1 MPFQAGS
8 LPAVAFGPVG
18 NCPFIHGRTP
28 DASLAVS
35 SNRIG
40 FLSRRVSGKITIQPG
55 HPSQRL
61 AVKKGFTVN
70 GDNLLAGKLKKRSV
84 SATGQWAA
92 SEPPGMTPMS
102 EVPRRSLG
110 RTALQVSVLGVGTA
124 PLGDLY
130 VQLDDVTAI
139 ATVERAFELGIN
151 LLDTSPL
158 YGNGLA
164 EHRCGT
170 AIRRVQCQDIVVCTK
185 VGRWMD
191 PFHGR
196 GDGSGFVG
204 GQPHRAVVD
213 YSYDGTMRSVEQSLV
228 RLGTDRLDL
237 LLIHDVDVWTHGIDA
252 IEDRFREAMA
262 GAYVALDRLRGEG
275 VVAGIGIGVNEAEM
289 CVRFAQ
295 AGSFDTMLLAGRY
308 SLLEQ
313 PALVEFLPLA
323 QQQGIGVL
331 LGGVFNS
338 GILATGAVSGAK
350 YNYRDAPPEILAK
363 VERIERVCVAHGIA
377 LPTAALHFALGHPAV
392 ASVVLGGQA
401 PQEVERNVAALS
413 SKVPAALWA
422 DLKAERLLDAEAP
435 VPVSD

>member
-1 MPFQAGS
+1 M
-8 LPAVAFGPVG
+8 
-18 NCPFIHGRTP
+18 
-28 DASLAVS
+28 VS
-35 SNRIG
+35 
-40 FLSRRVSGKITIQPG
+40 Q
-55 HPSQRL
+55 
-61 AVKKGFTVN
+61 
-70 GDNLLAGKLKKRSV
+70 
-84 SATGQWAA
+84 SAL
-92 SEPPGMTPMS
+92 
-102 EVPRRSLG
+102 PRRLLG
-110 RTALQVSVLGVGTA
+110 RTAIQVSALGFGTA

-130 VQLDDVTAI
+130 RKLDDATAV
-139 ATVERAFELGIN
+139 AAVGRAFELGIN

-158 YGNGLA
+158 YGHGLS

-170 AIRRVQCQDIVVCTK
+170 AIRRVPRQDIVVCTK

-213 YSYDGTMRSVEQSLV
+213 YSYDGTMRSVEQSLL

-237 LLIHDVDVWTHGIDA
+237 LLIHDVDVWTHGADA

-313 PALVEFLPLA
+313 PALEHFLPLA
-323 QQQGIGVL
+323 QQQGIGVM

-350 YNYRDAPPEILAK
+350 YNYQDAPPEILAK
-363 VERIERVCVAHGIA
+363 VARIEGVCSAHGVA
-377 LPTAALHFALGHPAV
+377 LSTAALHFALGHPAV
-392 ASVVLGGQA
+392 ASVVLGAQN

-413 SKVPAALWA
+413 SKVPSALWT
-422 DLKAERLLDAEAP
+422 DLKAEHLIDTDAP
-435 VPVSD
+435 VPSSVPG

>member
-1 MPFQAGS
+1 MISAAV
-8 LPAVAFGPVG
+8 LP
-18 NCPFIHGRTP
+18 
-28 DASLAVS
+28 
-35 SNRIG
+35 
-40 FLSRRVSGKITIQPG
+40 RRV
-55 HPSQRL
+55 
-61 AVKKGFTVN
+61 
-70 GDNLLAGKLKKRSV
+70 
-84 SATGQWAA
+84 
-92 SEPPGMTPMS
+92 
-102 EVPRRSLG
+102 LG
-110 RTALQVSVLGVGTA
+110 RTGLQVSVLGFGTA

-130 VQLDDVTAI
+130 ARLDDGTSI

-158 YGNGLA
+158 YGRGLS

-170 AIRRVQCQDIVVCTK
+170 AIRRVPRQDIVLCTK

-191 PFHGR
+191 PFHR
-196 GDGSGFVG
+196 PSDSSGFVG

-213 YSYDGTMRSVEQSLV
+213 YSYDGTMRSVEQSLL

-237 LLIHDVDVWTHGIDA
+237 LLIHDVDVWTHGAEA

-262 GAYVALDRLRGEG
+262 GAYVALDKLRGEG

-313 PALVEFLPLA
+313 PALTHFLPLA
-323 QQQGIGVL
+323 QQQGIAVL

-338 GILATGAVSGAK
+338 GILATGAVPGAK
-350 YNYRDAPPEILAK
+350 YNYQDAPAHILARVK
-363 VERIERVCVAHGIA
+363 DIQRVCDAHGVA
-377 LPTAALHFALGHPAV
+377 LPTAALHFALGHPSV
-392 ASVVLGGQA
+392 VSVVLGAQN

-413 SKVPAALWA
+413 SDVPSALWS
-422 DLKAERLLDAEAP
+422 DLKAQHLLDSDAP
-435 VPVSD
+435 VPSSVPS

>member
-1 MPFQAGS
+1 MVPMSAI
-8 LPAVAFGPVG
+8 P
-18 NCPFIHGRTP
+18 
-28 DASLAVS
+28 
-35 SNRIG
+35 
-40 FLSRRVSGKITIQPG
+40 RRV
-55 HPSQRL
+55 
-61 AVKKGFTVN
+61 
-70 GDNLLAGKLKKRSV
+70 
-84 SATGQWAA
+84 
-92 SEPPGMTPMS
+92 
-102 EVPRRSLG
+102 LG
-110 RTALQVSVLGVGTA
+110 RTGLEVSVLGFGTA

-130 VQLDDVTAI
+130 ARLDDGTAI
-139 ATVERAFELGIN
+139 AVVERAFELGIN
-151 LLDTSPL
+151 LLDTSPH
-158 YGNGLA
+158 YGRGLA

-170 AIRRVQCQDIVVCTK
+170 VIRRVPRQDIVLCTK

-191 PFHGR
+191 PLR
-196 GDGSGFVG
+196 RPVNGSGFVG

-213 YSYDGTMRSVEQSLV
+213 YSYDGTMRSVEQSLL

-237 LLIHDVDVWTHGIDA
+237 LLIHDVDVWTHGADA

-313 PALVEFLPLA
+313 PALKQFLPLA

-338 GILATGAVSGAK
+338 GILATGPVQGAK
-350 YNYRDAPPEILAK
+350 YNYQDAPPHIVAR
-363 VERIERVCVAHGIA
+363 VSDIERVCKAHGVA

-392 ASVVLGGQA
+392 ISIVLGGQN
-401 PQEVERNVAALS
+401 PQEVERNVAARS
-413 SKVPAALWA
+413 SQVPSALWS
-422 DLKAERLLDAEAP
+422 DLKAQRLLDADAP
-435 VPVSD
+435 VPT